1 MVDVDTQSFFVI
13 VAAAAIA
20 AAIAG
25 IAPAR
30 LALPVVVIEILLGVL
45 IGPEVLGLAESDD
58 FVLFFSNLGLGMLFF
73 FAGYEIEFRHIR
85 GMPIRLAGAGWAL
98 SLVLAYG
105 IAAIVLI
112 FDTHDGI
119 LFLGSAL
126 ATTAIGTL
134 IPILKDVGEMRTR
147 FGTFLLAAGAAGE
160 FGPILIVTILFS
172 TKTALSSAAILIAF
186 LLLTLIAALVAMRS
200 IGRTWNL
207 IERTL
212 EGSSQLGVRIT
223 VVIIF
228 ALVALATQLGLDLL
242 LGGFLAGI
250 IVSLAL
256 KDREVDVLES
266 KLNAVGYG
274 FLIPFF
280 FVYSGIQFDIAAL
293 VDDPALAATVPV
305 FLLAFLFVRGVPAL
319 LLYRRMLVLRN
330 RVALGIYSATALPLV
345 VAITTIAVERD
356 EMSSGTAAALVGAA
370 MLSTAILPLIG
381 MHVRHGAPRT
391 YVEDEPIEERP
402 AEGRL

>member
-13 VAAAAIA
+13 VAAAAVA

-25 IAPAR
+25 VAPRR
-30 LALPVVVIEILLGVL
+30 LALPVVVIEILLGII
-45 IGPEVLGLAESDD
+45 IGPEVLGLADSDE
-58 FVLFFSNLGLGMLFF
+58 FIEFFSNLGLGMLFF

-85 GMPIRLAGAGWAL
+85 GTPIRLAGLGWAL
-98 SLVLAYG
+98 SLLLAYA
-105 IAAIVLI
+105 IAAAILF
-112 FDTHDGI
+112 FDTAHDGI
-119 LFLGSAL
+119 LFMGSAL

-134 IPILKDVGEMRTR
+134 IPILKDAGEMRTR
-147 FGTFLLAAGAAGE
+147 FGTYLLAAGAAGE

-172 TKTALSSAAILIAF
+172 TKTALGSAAILIGF
-186 LLLTLIAALVAMRS
+186 LLLTLLAALIAMRS

-212 EGSSQLGVRIT
+212 ESSSQLGIRVT

-228 ALVALATQLGLDLL
+228 ALVALATQLGIDLL

-256 KDREVDVLES
+256 RDREADVLES

-280 FVYSGIQFDIAAL
+280 FVFTGIQFDIQAL
-293 VDDPALAATVPV
+293 IDEPTLAATVPL

-319 LLYRRMLVLRN
+319 LLYRRVLDRRN
-330 RVALGIYSATALPLV
+330 RAALAIYSGTALPLV
-345 VAITTIAVERD
+345 VAITTIAVERS
-356 EMSSGTAAALVGAA
+356 EMSSGTAASLVGAA

-381 MHVRHGAPRT
+381 LHLRRDAEKE
-391 YVEDEPIEERP
+391 YVDDEDF
-402 AEGRL
+402 G